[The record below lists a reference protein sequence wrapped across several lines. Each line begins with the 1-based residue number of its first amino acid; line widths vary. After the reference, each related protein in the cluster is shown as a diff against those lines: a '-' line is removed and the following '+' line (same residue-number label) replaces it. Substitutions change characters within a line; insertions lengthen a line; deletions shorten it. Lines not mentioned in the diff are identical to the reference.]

1 MIANDKVFLLA
12 YTEVGEDGVED
23 VVGGD
28 GAGDG
33 AEVVGHLAE
42 VFGQEVGGKP
52 FGKSGEG
59 FVRASYCY
67 STSHIREAL
76 SRIEEFLKEIK

>member
-1 MIANDKVFLLA
+1 M
-12 YTEVGEDGVED
+12 ED

-42 VFGQEVGGKP
+42 VFGQEVGGKAL
-52 FGKSGEG
+52 GEG
-59 FVRASYCY
+59 VKG
-67 STSHIREAL
+67 HI
-76 SRIEEFLKEIK
+76 